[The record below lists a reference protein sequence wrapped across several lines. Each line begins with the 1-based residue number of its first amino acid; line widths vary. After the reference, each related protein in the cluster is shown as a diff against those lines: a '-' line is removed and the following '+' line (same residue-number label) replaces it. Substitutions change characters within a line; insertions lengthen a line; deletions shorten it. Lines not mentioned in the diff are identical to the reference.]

1 MRFRRLSRPMPVS
14 EGRGGG
20 GGYALRSHRLR
31 PEQRPFQTVSENLE
45 LLAVILR
52 SQEMPALNRQQIQ
65 RVIRANRAFKLYRKY
80 QADLDDSDDDTG
92 PDNDDAWLFED
103 LSVLLKLMVKKK
115 EKEGFLALIFEGTT
129 AELLKDIITI
139 FYSPLA
145 QVYKAASIADSLG
158 DLQSF
163 INDLIKT
170 VEAVE
175 EGESLI

>member
-1 MRFRRLSRPMPVS
+1 
-14 EGRGGG
+14 
-20 GGYALRSHRLR
+20 
-31 PEQRPFQTVSENLE
+31 
-45 LLAVILR
+45 
-52 SQEMPALNRQQIQ
+52 
-65 RVIRANRAFKLYRKY
+65 LYRQY
-80 QADLDDSDDDTG
+80 QANLDDSDDDEG

-175 EGESLI
+175 ERECVVEATWRELQLMLRHPLQSAARTQVALYKPSSTSFNATSSHSTPSFTRSTQRDKAFSIPLWVGSSCS